1 MEDVSTRT
9 LIPGKTPSVMRTAI
23 LIYEVYLV
31 SQEKLDALIAEACE
45 AQHVSLVEFDMFR
58 AGKRKML
65 RLFIDKPEGVTI
77 DDCSAVSRH
86 LSDALDLEPDL
97 IEGAYTLEVS
107 SPGLDRPLKSVA
119 DFLRNKGRFVRVT
132 RSTGKPL
139 TGKLVDADEQN
150 LKLLLKGNAGEIVV
164 PRAEVLVA
172 KVDVQI

>member
-1 MEDVSTRT
+1 MTRT
-9 LIPGKTPSVMRTAI
+9 LIPGLTTSVMRTAI